1 MNLAFTSAHTLKIDV
16 CPSMEPVLDD
26 CLKHFWNLESLS
38 IVKEEASVYEKFV
51 KEIKFEVQSLFTMEG
66 MSPTSS

>member
-1 MNLAFTSAHTLKIDV
+1 
-16 CPSMEPVLDD
+16 MEPVLDD